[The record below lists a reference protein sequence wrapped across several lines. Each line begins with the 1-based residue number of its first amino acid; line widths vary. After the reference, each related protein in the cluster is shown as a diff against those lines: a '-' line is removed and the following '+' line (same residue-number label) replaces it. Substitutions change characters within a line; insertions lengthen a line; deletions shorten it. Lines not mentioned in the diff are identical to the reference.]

1 MTTDLSADTPKKPD
15 RETDDRIRE
24 LFHESRGRN
33 EIARMCGVTTY
44 RVDQVCKAYGLT
56 FDAERTRKAT
66 EVHIASAGEQR
77 RKLAGRFRNLADVAL
92 NGAENTTDP
101 DEMFKFTRVAAVA
114 TDKDSV
120 LDEMIRKAQSSDDQ
134 DRAAEAFIAFGN
146 MIRDSATQASE
157 RNGTDLDRPAP
168 EEPP

>member
-24 LFHESRGRN
+24 LFHEGRGRN

-66 EVHIASAGEQR
+66 EVHTASAGEAH
-77 RKLAGRFRNLADVAL
+77 RKLAGRFRDLADQAL
-92 NGAENTTDP
+92 DRANDNICAPEVMWP
-101 DEMFKFTRVAAVA
+101 YVRAAATA
-114 TDKDSV
+114 TDKSIALAD
-120 LDEMIRKAQSSDDQ
+120 LDARTMHGGDMQDAMGRFSAFGALVRATAAAQ
-134 DRAAEAFIAFGN
+134 DRA
-146 MIRDSATQASE
+146 
-157 RNGTDLDRPAP
+157 
-168 EEPP
+168 EPP

>member
-1 MTTDLSADTPKKPD
+1 MMTTDLSADTPKKPD

-66 EVHIASAGEQR
+66 EVHTASAGEAH
-77 RKLAGRFRNLADVAL
+77 RKLAGRFRDLADQCL
-92 NGAENTTDP
+92 NRANDNICAPEVMWP
-101 DEMFKFTRVAAVA
+101 YVRAAATA
-114 TDKDSV
+114 TDKSIALSD
-120 LDEMIRKAQSSDDQ
+120 LDARTMHGGDMRETMDRFSAFGELVRGAAAAQ
-134 DRAAEAFIAFGN
+134 DR
-146 MIRDSATQASE
+146 D
-157 RNGTDLDRPAP
+157 
-168 EEPP
+168 EPP

>member
-66 EVHIASAGEQR
+66 EVHTASAGEAH
-77 RKLAGRFRNLADVAL
+77 RKLAGRFRDLADQCL
-92 NGAENTTDP
+92 NRANDNICTPEVMWP
-101 DEMFKFTRVAAVA
+101 YVRAAATA
-114 TDKDSV
+114 TDKSIALSD
-120 LDEMIRKAQSSDDQ
+120 LDARTMHGGDMRETM
-134 DRAAEAFIAFGN
+134 DRFSAFGELV
-146 MIRDSATQASE
+146 RGAAAAQ
-157 RNGTDLDRPAP
+157 RG

>member
-66 EVHIASAGEQR
+66 EVHTASAGEAHR
-77 RKLAGRFRNLADVAL
+77 RLAGRFRDLADQCL
-92 NGAENTTDP
+92 NRANDNICAP
-101 DEMFKFTRVAAVA
+101 DVMWQYTRSAAVA
-114 TDKDSV
+114 TDKSIALAD
-120 LDEMIRKAQSSDDQ
+120 LDARTAHGGDMQDAMDQFTAFGALVRTAAAAQ
-134 DRAAEAFIAFGN
+134 DRG
-146 MIRDSATQASE
+146 
-157 RNGTDLDRPAP
+157 

>member
-66 EVHIASAGEQR
+66 EVHTASAGEAHR
-77 RKLAGRFRNLADVAL
+77 RLAGRFRDLADQCL
-92 NGAENTTDP
+92 NRANDNICAP
-101 DEMFKFTRVAAVA
+101 DVMWQYTRSAAVA
-114 TDKDSV
+114 TDKSIALAD
-120 LDEMIRKAQSSDDQ
+120 LDARTAHGGDMQ
-134 DRAAEAFIAFGN
+134 EAMHSFAAFGELV
-146 MIRDSATQASE
+146 RGAAAAQ
-157 RNGTDLDRPAP
+157 RG

>member
-1 MTTDLSADTPKKPD
+1 MTDLSADTPKKPD

-66 EVHIASAGEQR
+66 EVHTASAGEAH
-77 RKLAGRFRNLADVAL
+77 RKLAGRFRDLADQAL
-92 NGAENTTDP
+92 DRANDNICAPEVMWP
-101 DEMFKFTRVAAVA
+101 YVRAAATA
-114 TDKDSV
+114 TDKSIALSD
-120 LDEMIRKAQSSDDQ
+120 LDARTMHGGDMRDAM
-134 DRAAEAFIAFGN
+134 DRFTAFGALV
-146 MIRDSATQASE
+146 R
-157 RNGTDLDRPAP
+157 GTAAAQRG